1 MVLQEKQEGIEMVS
15 LGSDTLVLITNIGVF
30 VVPLAAIVVLLPQ
43 LLPVTLAYFCDIAP
57 LQRNILLCCLL
68 LAIFTDVFREGVF
81 DVILAVL
88 PNSALII
95 VLSTLAPLFVVRGP
109 VNGQG
114 FAILLRR

>member
-1 MVLQEKQEGIEMVS
+1 MVS

-43 LLPVTLAYFCDIAP
+43 LLPVTLVYFRDIS
-57 LQRNILLCCLL
+57 LLHRNILLCCLL
-68 LAIFTDVFREGVF
+68 LAIFTGVFREGVF

-95 VLSTLAPLFVVRGP
+95 VLSTLAPLFVLRGP